1 MSIKNSNFE
10 SVSTY
15 LVGNKYY
22 IPDYQREY
30 AWDEEQ
36 LDDFWRD
43 LIQVVSNKTS
53 EHFLGQIVVHND
65 DGEKYIIDGQQR
77 TITAVIFLA
86 AIRNLFRELK
96 GTDGKILEDAETDA
110 DDIQTKYIGRYT
122 ATRDQRQ
129 LMLRQED
136 GRFFGDFIQ
145 SSKLDETNYDK
156 KSSSQKRLK
165 NAYKYFYDKLS
176 KEIVGLTG
184 LEAYKLILDNYLN
197 NFIQKFSVMYV
208 ETDDINEAFI
218 IFETL
223 NDRGKSLATA
233 DLLKNH
239 ILRSA
244 NQKIDVVKNNWKKMI
259 DNLGDT
265 DATKYI
271 RHYWNSRYG
280 FTTERDLYKSLRNK
294 ITSPLEAENESDAL
308 YKLAEVYAT
317 LNNPSDENYFPDS
330 IKNQLIGL
338 SDLKAKSFY
347 PIILSEVSKNFTNE
361 EIGFTLAKL
370 EVLIVRNFVVSG
382 LTANKFE
389 KQLSTLARN
398 IYNENVAT
406 IDQVLTEISAM
417 IIDDEKFKN
426 DFSTFAIKDRGQ
438 IRFLLRHIN
447 DFKETELK
455 VLDDNN
461 KVHIEHILP
470 QKPQKWTD
478 IDQNEVESYI
488 WRFGNLTLL
497 GQEFNT
503 KASNGTFQDKRSIY
517 ELSQIKMTQDLLKF
531 NEWNFEAI
539 DERQKSLAKMALEI
553 WVK

>member
-43 LIQVVSNKTS
+43 LIQVVSNETS

-461 KVHIEHILP
+461 KVHMEHILP

>member
-43 LIQVVSNKTS
+43 LIQVVSNETS

-223 NDRGKSLATA
+223 NDRSKSLATA

-497 GQEFNT
+497 AQEFNT

>member
-43 LIQVVSNKTS
+43 LIQVVSNETS

-165 NAYKYFYDKLS
+165 NSYKYFYDKLS

-553 WVK
+553 LVK

>member
-43 LIQVVSNKTS
+43 LIQVVSNETS

>member
-1 MSIKNSNFE
+1 MVIQKSITNDFFNFSN
-10 SVSTY
+10 
-15 LVGNKYY
+15 
-22 IPDYQREY
+22 
-30 AWDEEQ
+30 
-36 LDDFWRD
+36 
-43 LIQVVSNKTS
+43 
-53 EHFLGQIVVHND
+53 
-65 DGEKYIIDGQQR
+65 
-77 TITAVIFLA
+77 
-86 AIRNLFRELK
+86 
-96 GTDGKILEDAETDA
+96 
-110 DDIQTKYIGRYT
+110 
-122 ATRDQRQ
+122 
-129 LMLRQED
+129 
-136 GRFFGDFIQ
+136 
-145 SSKLDETNYDK
+145 
-156 KSSSQKRLK
+156 
-165 NAYKYFYDKLS
+165 
-176 KEIVGLTG
+176 
-184 LEAYKLILDNYLN
+184 LIL
-197 NFIQKFSVMYV
+197 Q
-208 ETDDINEAFI
+208 
-218 IFETL
+218 
-223 NDRGKSLATA
+223 TA
-233 DLLKNH
+233 
-239 ILRSA
+239 
-244 NQKIDVVKNNWKKMI
+244 
-259 DNLGDT
+259 
-265 DATKYI
+265 
-271 RHYWNSRYG
+271 
-280 FTTERDLYKSLRNK
+280 
-294 ITSPLEAENESDAL
+294 
-308 YKLAEVYAT
+308 
-317 LNNPSDENYFPDS
+317 
-330 IKNQLIGL
+330 
-338 SDLKAKSFY
+338 DLKAKSFY